1 MSIATAI
8 QAIRD
13 AGFKIEAEGDYI
25 AIEPFDLLTDEQ
37 VDWLKAHKPDI
48 LEELRSPGAILDAN
62 QPGDDIEPANNP
74 KPITVE
80 AWTPAGILMLVE
92 ASSVEHAQWI
102 ERMNPPPIPARAVRC
117 CECAHARVTAGIAR
131 CAVGVESGLPIAG
144 FWATDRHRC
153 GEYQG
158 AEGCP

>member
-1 MSIATAI
+1 MDVAEVITQMHQEGFTLAANGERLSVSPSDRLTDRLR
-8 QAIRD
+8 QLIRD
-13 AGFKIEAEGDYI
+13 
-25 AIEPFDLLTDEQ
+25 
-37 VDWLKAHKPDI
+37 HKPAI
-48 LEELRSPGAILDAN
+48 LDALRSPGQILDAN
-62 QPGDDIEPANNP
+62 QPGNDIEPANNP
-74 KPITVE
+74 QPLTVQ

-102 ERMNPPPIPARAVRC
+102 ERMNPPPIPERAVRC
-117 CECAHARVTAGIAR
+117 CDCTNAIVTAGIAR